1 MIPGR
6 QYTPEDVV
14 AILRKRF
21 WYLLVPCAL
30 LAAGAAILGKTL
42 PDRYKSEAV
51 VLVVPQQ
58 VAQALVRTAVTT
70 NLSTRLQ
77 SISQQ
82 ILSRTRLERLMEEF
96 NLYPAERRV
105 GLMEDAVTELRTDI
119 KLSVVKGDAFRVSYE
134 GPDPKTAQQ
143 VAARVASMF
152 IEESLRDRAILA
164 EGTDQF
170 LEVQLDD
177 ARRRLV
183 EQEKKVEE
191 YRTRNK
197 GTLPNQLGG
206 NQQALQNTQMQIQA
220 TLDSLNRDRDQ
231 QLLLQR
237 QLVDLEN
244 EVVDSTA
251 PPAPG
256 PGAPDE
262 VMRGTTAQQLAAAR
276 SQLASLEQRY
286 KPDYPDI
293 PRTRRLIEDLEKQ
306 LDAEALMRPVGSGVD
321 ANANLSPREQAR
333 LKKIS
338 DVQAQLEQLD
348 KRIVASQ
355 NNETRLRALAA
366 DYQRKIDVV
375 PARESEFTEL
385 TRDYGTLQ
393 DSYTSLL
400 RKKEESAISTNLERR
415 QIGEQFKLLE
425 PAQLPEKPSS
435 PNLPLLIAI
444 GTAIGLAIGVAIILL
459 LEYRDTSFATD
470 DEIINLLKVPVLAV
484 VPSMESEIE
493 HRKELARRVF
503 FGVGMGSTVLGCIAI
518 VVYSVVR

>member
-6 QYTPEDVV
+6 TFTPEDVV
-14 AILRKRF
+14 AIFRRRI
-21 WYLLVPCAL
+21 WYLVMPCAL
-30 LAAGAAILGKTL
+30 FAAGAAILGQTL
-42 PDRYKSEAV
+42 PDRYRSDSV

-70 NLSTRLQ
+70 NLNTRLQ

-96 NLYPAERRV
+96 NLYPAERAA
-105 GLMEDAVTELRTDI
+105 GFMEDTITQLRKEI
-119 KLSVVKGDAFRVSYE
+119 RLSVVKGDAFRVSYE

-143 VAARVASMF
+143 VAARVTSMF

-183 EQEKKVEE
+183 EQEKKLEE
-191 YRTRNK
+191 YRVRNS
-197 GTLPNQLGG
+197 GTLPTQLGG
-206 NQQALQNTQMQIQA
+206 NLQALQNTQMQIQA
-220 TLDSLNRDRDQ
+220 TLDTLNRDRDQ

-237 QLVDLEN
+237 QFLDLEN
-244 EVVDSTA
+244 EAEDPTA
-251 PPAPG
+251 QPAPT
-256 PGAPDE
+256 PAANDEAPK
-262 VMRGTTAQQLAAAR
+262 GSTAQQLAIAR
-276 SQLASLEQRY
+276 SQLAALEQRY

-293 PRTRRLIEDLEKQ
+293 PRMRRVIEDLEKQ
-306 LDAEALMRPVGSGVD
+306 LDAETLMRPVGSGVD
-321 ANANLSPREQAR
+321 PSTLSPREQAR
-333 LKKIS
+333 LKKVG
-338 DVQAQLEQLD
+338 DVQAQLRELD
-348 KRIVASQ
+348 KRILASQ
-355 NNETRLRALAA
+355 TTETRLRTLAA

-375 PARESEFTEL
+375 PARESELTEL

-393 DSYTSLL
+393 DSYKNLL
-400 RKKEESAISTNLERR
+400 KKKEESAISTNLERR

-444 GTAIGLAIGVAIILL
+444 GSGIGLAIGFAIIVL

-470 DEIINLLKVPVLAV
+470 DEIVNLLQVPVLAV
-484 VPSMESEIE
+484 VPSMESEME
-493 HRKELARRVF
+493 HRKDLARRVF
-503 FGVGMGSTVLGCIAI
+503 LGVGMGSTVLACIAI
-518 VVYSVVR
+518 IVYSVVR